1 MKFYIETINDS
12 GSGMKYGTKESFLKE
27 ISAMIDDC
35 IENGGTFFDATI
47 DSDTSCFAPEKNE
60 VQEEKNETQEK
71 KIAEAISRMKEL
83 DIIDDAIQQFK
94 ADGTVMRSEHL
105 KFSPET
111 EGFGGLYWLTDEEK
125 QMVAKFEE
133 EHNALVYMV
142 VETQTSFGLHK
153 ALLYVSDYEEEWD
166 TDNFEIKAGQIMA
179 YVVNCDAPDC
189 SEFGY
194 IGIKSAGGGLIRTW

>member
-47 DSDTSCFAPEKNE
+47 DSDASCFAPEKNE
-60 VQEEKNETQEK
+60 VQEK
-71 KIAEAISRMKEL
+71 KMAEAISRMKEL

-94 ADGTVMRSEHL
+94 TDGTLMRSENMG
-105 KFSPET
+105 
-111 EGFGGLYWLTDEEK
+111 GFGALYWLTDEEK
-125 QMVAKFEE
+125 QMVAEFEE
-133 EHNALVYMV
+133 EYDALVYMV
-142 VETQTSFGLHK
+142 IQSQTSFGLHK
-153 ALLYVSDYEEEWD
+153 ALLYVSSDEEEWD
-166 TDNFEIKAGQIMA
+166 MDMIDIKEDSQAFA

-189 SEFGY
+189 SEFGA